1 MVRVIQ
7 TGQQGMPSGRLK
19 IRKGGVAMA
28 KKKNCRRTTDE
39 NAIHIKAV
47 KMRKM
52 TDEQLVHYVED
63 RTEKAR
69 SEWFNKGRAQA
80 SKAKPADIVKIL
92 KDIRDIRGIGT
103 SKLTDIGAVLEKH
116 LEVDEK
122 C

>member
-47 KMRKM
+47 K
-52 TDEQLVHYVED
+52 
-63 RTEKAR
+63 
-69 SEWFNKGRAQA
+69 
-80 SKAKPADIVKIL
+80 
-92 KDIRDIRGIGT
+92 
-103 SKLTDIGAVLEKH
+103 
-116 LEVDEK
+116 
-122 C
+122 